1 MDKREIGEL
10 FRERLE
16 SLLARFQGSN
26 ARFAESVG
34 LDRSALSQLLS
45 GRSTRLPRAETLC
58 SIAQRHSVSLDW
70 LLGLSQDEQLQ
81 TELKPTL
88 EIETEAGSADDTRLA
103 QWHREASGYKIR
115 YVPASLPDLLRTE
128 AVIRYEHG
136 QAPSRPD
143 PSMVIREAGRRLAYS
158 RQPETD
164 MEVCM
169 PMQRLEQF
177 AAGEG
182 IWRGLATPYREAQ
195 LAHMSMLLEELYPT
209 FRMFLYDERAAYSA
223 PVTIFGPLRA
233 AIYVGEMY
241 LVLNGTEQIK
251 TLTGHFDRLI
261 RRAAVNP
268 HEAGAWVAGLTGK
281 RRQTN

>member
-16 SLLARFQGSN
+16 LLLGRFQGSN
-26 ARFAESVG
+26 AKFAESVG

-58 SIAQRHSVSLDW
+58 SIAQSHGVSLDW

-128 AVIRYEHG
+128 AVIRFEHG
-136 QAPSRPD
+136 QDAGPD
-143 PSMVIREAGRRLAYS
+143 PSTVIREAGRRLAYS

-177 AAGEG
+177 AAGGG

-195 LAHMSMLLEELYPT
+195 LEHMARLIEELYPT
-209 FRMFLYDERAAYSA
+209 FRLFLYDERVAYSA

-251 TLTGHFDRLI
+251 TLTGHFDGLI

-268 HEAGAWVAGLTGK
+268 HEAGGWVAGLIT
-281 RRQTN
+281 RRGLRN